1 MADRSKIDELHKEMT
16 DWRRDLHAHPE
27 TAFEEHRTSDFI
39 AGKLEEFG
47 IEVVRGLAGTGLV
60 GVLKSNGRSGKAIGL
75 RADMDALHIDEQ
87 TNLPYSSKTPGK
99 MHACGHDG
107 HVTMLLGAAK
117 YLSKTRDFDGTAYF
131 IFQPAEECEG
141 GAKVMIEEGLFE
153 KFQMDSVYGMHNWPG
168 MPIGQIGTRP
178 GPVMAAF
185 DIFEIKITGK
195 GSHAAMP
202 HQSIDAVVIACMVVS
217 SLQTVASRV
226 VDTRDPVVVSVT
238 QIHAGDTWNVIPE
251 EAVIRGTVRSFN
263 AKVRDLSEETIKKI
277 AKGVCAAHGAE
288 CDIRYERRYPPTINT
303 EQETVNTA
311 KVAEK
316 LVGAENVRKD
326 MQVCMGSEDFAYMLQ
341 KRPGSYIWL
350 GAGDCGGNLHNPNY
364 DFNDEIL
371 PLGASYWAE
380 LVEDLL
386 PESAN

>member
-1 MADRSKIDELHKEMT
+1 MADRSKIEELHEEMT

-47 IEVVRGLAGTGLV
+47 IEIVRGLAGTGLV
-60 GVLKSNGRSGKAIGL
+60 GVLKGNGSSDQAIGL

-87 TNLPYSSKTPGK
+87 TNLPYRSKTPGK

-117 YLSKTRDFDGTAYF
+117 YLSQTRDFDGTAYF
-131 IFQPAEECEG
+131 IFQPAEENEG
-141 GAKVMIEEGLFE
+141 GARVMVEEGLFE
-153 KFQMDSVYGMHNWPG
+153 KFKMDAVYGMHNWPG
-168 MPIGQIGTRP
+168 MPIGQIGSRP

-185 DIFEIKITGK
+185 DIFEIKVTGK

-202 HQSIDAVVIACMVVS
+202 HQCIDAVVIACMVVS

-226 VDTRDPVVVSVT
+226 VDTRDPVVVSIT
-238 QIHAGDTWNVIPE
+238 QIHAGDTWNVIPG
-251 EAVIRGTVRSFN
+251 EAVIRGTVRTFQPE
-263 AKVRDLSEETIKKI
+263 VQDLAEETIKKI
-277 AKGVCAAHGAE
+277 AHGVCSAHGAE
-288 CDIRYERRYPPTINT
+288 CGIRYERRYPPTINSQA
-303 EQETVNTA
+303 ESANAA

-316 LVGAENVRKD
+316 LVGAENVRED
-326 MQVCMGSEDFAYMLQ
+326 MRACMGSEDFAYMLQ
-341 KRPGSYIWL
+341 QKPGSYILL
-350 GAGDCGGNLHNPNY
+350 GAGDCRATLHNPNY
-364 DFNDEIL
+364 DFNDEVL
-371 PLGASYWAE
+371 PLGARYWAE

-386 PESAN
+386 QKPAD